1 MDLLGRLDARIFCIA
16 ILQRGPDGPSSR
28 TNGPVIFQSSRGTMG
43 DMQEPE
49 VVMPGVIPKAEI
61 IEDVVSLACRA
72 PSLHNSQPW
81 RWVFEHGAL
90 QLFLD
95 RTRVLNYD
103 QSHREALIGCGAAL
117 HHLRVAMAASGW
129 HTDIKRFPD
138 PDDLDHVASLEFTPM
153 KHVTEGDR
161 RRADAILMRRSDRL
175 PFSGPMDWESF
186 APMLYEVVDADA
198 VRLDVLPEDL
208 RPQLVEASQIAA
220 SLRLYDSAYHAE
232 IGWWTGE
239 FRVSDG
245 IPYSSLV
252 SAAEGDRVDVGRY
265 FPVRRG
271 SERRIEIPEDHAEIL
286 LLSTETDSHADAL
299 ASGEALSAV
308 LLKCTMAGLAT
319 CTLTHITEVRTT
331 RELVA
336 KLLDFDG
343 HPQVLIRVGVAP
355 AMENLPPI
363 TPRRPLA
370 DVFRVQS

>member
-1 MDLLGRLDARIFCIA
+1 VPAVTPRMEIVEDA
-16 ILQRGPDGPSSR
+16 
-28 TNGPVIFQSSRGTMG
+28 
-43 DMQEPE
+43 
-49 VVMPGVIPKAEI
+49 
-61 IEDVVSLACRA
+61 VSLACRA

-81 RWVFEHGAL
+81 RWVGGHGVL

-95 RTRVLNYD
+95 PTRVLNYD
-103 QSHREALIGCGAAL
+103 QSRREALIGCGAAL
-117 HHLRVAMAASGW
+117 DHLRVAMAASGW

-138 PDDLDHVASLEFTPM
+138 AGDPEHIASLTFTPM
-153 KHVTEGDR
+153 RHVTEGDR

-175 PFSGPMDWESF
+175 PFGWPTDWESF
-186 APMLYEVVDADA
+186 GPMLRKVVDADA
-198 VRLDVLPEDL
+198 VHLDFLPDDL
-208 RPQLVEASQIAA
+208 RPELAQASQIAT

-245 IPYSSLV
+245 IPYASLV

-265 FPVRRG
+265 FPVRQG
-271 SERRIEIPEDHAEIL
+271 GERRNEIPEDHAEVV
-286 LLSTETDSHADAL
+286 LLSTETDTPADAL

-319 CTLTHITEVRTT
+319 CTLTHVTEVRTT

-336 KLLDFDG
+336 KLLDSKG

-355 AMENLPPI
+355 PMESLPPI

-370 DVFRVQS
+370 DVLRLQS

>member
-1 MDLLGRLDARIFCIA
+1 
-16 ILQRGPDGPSSR
+16 
-28 TNGPVIFQSSRGTMG
+28 MG

-49 VVMPGVIPKAEI
+49 VAMPAVTPKAEI
-61 IEDVVSLACRA
+61 IKAAVTLACRA

-81 RWVFEHGAL
+81 RWVAERSAL

-95 RTRVLNYD
+95 PTRVLNYD
-103 QSHREALIGCGAAL
+103 QSRREALIGCGAAL
-117 HHLRVAMAASGW
+117 HHLRAAMAASGW

-138 PDDLDHVASLEFTPM
+138 PNDPDHIASLEFTPM

-175 PFSGPMDWESF
+175 PFSGPTDWESF
-186 APMLYEVVDADA
+186 APMLYKVVDADA
-198 VRLDVLPEDL
+198 VRLDVLPDDL
-208 RPQLVEASQIAA
+208 RPQLAEASQIAT
-220 SLRLYDSAYHAE
+220 SLRLYDSAYHTE
-232 IGWWTGE
+232 IGWWTSE
-239 FRVSDG
+239 FRLVDG

-265 FPVRRG
+265 FPVPHG
-271 SERRIEIPEDHAEIL
+271 GERRIEIPEDHAEIL
-286 LLSTETDSHADAL
+286 LLSTETDSQADAL

-308 LLKCTMAGLAT
+308 LLQCAMAGLAT

-336 KLLDFDG
+336 MMLGSDG

-355 AMENLPPI
+355 AMENPPPV